1 MKIQNNTLTKD
12 KVAKATAEALVNTEE
27 TAEKMEFVK
36 IETEVSEKLKFLE
49 IFSKIS
55 VLTQEQKQ
63 FLFDKDF
70 QEVFDN
76 IDGFKKDNEATVLT
90 KDGKSYKYKYV
101 DLSAVT
107 TVVKEAIKDKFYYVH
122 FTDDL
127 YLKTVVRHYL
137 TGLEISVSTKIP
149 EANNLIDMVRGNFA
163 QRFGSWQTYT
173 KRYHLLALFGLA
185 EEDDDAQSLTENK
198 QQPTVKQP
206 DNIGKPINIDILKKE
221 AERKQLGKNIADMI
235 NNKELVAIDE
245 VKNFIKND
253 DNYKD
258 DLQYFLGEKVLAKFI
273 EYLNKANK

>member
-1 MKIQNNTLTKD
+1 MKIQNDLLTKN
-12 KVAKATAEALVNTEE
+12 KVAEATAEALVNTEATAE
-27 TAEKMEFVK
+27 EATAEKLK
-36 IETEVSEKLKFLE
+36 SIENLLVLADKA
-49 IFSKIS
+49 IS
-55 VLTQEQKQ
+55 LTQEQKQ

-70 QEVFDN
+70 QEAFDS
-76 IDGFKKDNEATVLT
+76 IQGFKKDNEATVLT

-137 TGLEISVSTKIP
+137 TGLEISISTKIP
-149 EANNLIDMVRGNFA
+149 ETNNLIDMLSRGNFA

-185 EEDDDAQSLTENK
+185 EEDDDAQSLTDNK

-206 DNIGKPINIDILKKE
+206 DNIGKPINIDNLKKE

-235 NNKELVAIDE
+235 NNKELVTIDE
-245 VKNFIKND
+245 VKDFIESD

>member
-1 MKIQNNTLTKD
+1 MKIQNDTLTKN
-12 KVAKATAEALVNTEE
+12 KVAEATAEKTEYLVKMTEE
-27 TAEKMEFVK
+27 
-36 IETEVSEKLKFLE
+36 VSKKLEFLE
-49 IFSKIS
+49 LFSKIS

-63 FLFDKDF
+63 FLFNMHF
-70 QEVFDN
+70 QEVFDELKGYEKVV
-76 IDGFKKDNEATVLT
+76 DGH
-90 KDGKSYKYKYV
+90 GYKYAN
-101 DLSAVT
+101 L
-107 TVVKEAIKDKFYYVH
+107 KEITSKIKPIIKGKFCYMH
-122 FTDDL
+122 INSKT
-127 YLKTVVRHYL
+127 YLKTTIRHFL
-137 TGLEISVSTKIP
+137 TGLEISSVTAIPTDEMLGTALTTK
-149 EANNLIDMVRGNFA
+149 NLV
-163 QRFGSWQTYT
+163 QKFGSWQTYT

-206 DNIGKPINIDILKKE
+206 DNIGKPINIDNLKKE

-235 NNKELVAIDE
+235 NNKELVTIDE